1 MNLVIE
7 WSYRSKKGTETFFR
21 SEEMPAAQALLIAE
35 DLDKTGRTKHIQFL
49 DQYDSFWT
57 LKELKSY
64 VKGIETEPHNIIVYF
79 DGGFDWETKMA
90 GLGCVIYYEQNGKS
104 FRLRRNLAITGLI
117 SNNEAEYA
125 ALHLCLQE
133 LEILGAHHLPIKV
146 LGDSKVV
153 INHLNEEWPVI
164 EEDLYNWADKI
175 EAKMDALGFQP
186 EFEYVSRKTNSEADR
201 LAAQALAGV
210 EVTAVVER
218 T

>member
-49 DQYDSFWT
+49 DQYDSSWT

-164 EEDLYNWADKI
+164 EESLYSWANKI
-175 EAKMDALGFQP
+175 EDKMRAMGFQP
-186 EFEYVSRKTNSEADR
+186 QYEHVSRKTNSEADR
-201 LAAQALAGV
+201 LAAQALANV
-210 EVTAVVER
+210 EVLAIVER
-218 T
+218 A

>member
-1 MNLVIE
+1 MKLIIE
-7 WSYRSKKGTETFFR
+7 WSYRSKKGTKTVFR
-21 SEEMPAAQALLIAE
+21 SDEMPAAQALLIAE
-35 DLDKTGRTKHIQFL
+35 DLDKTGRLKQIQFS
-49 DQYDSFWT
+49 DPYDSFWS

-64 VKGIETEPHNIIVYF
+64 VKGIETEPHNITIYF
-79 DGGFDWETKMA
+79 DGGFDWDTKMA
-90 GLGCVIYYEQNGKS
+90 GLGCVIYYDQNGKS
-104 FRLRRNLAITGLI
+104 YRLRKNLAVTDLV

-164 EEDLYNWADKI
+164 EEDLYNWANKI
-175 EAKMDALGFQP
+175 EAKMSELGFQP
-186 EFEYVSRKTNSEADR
+186 EYEHVSRKTNSEADR
-201 LAAQALAGV
+201 LAEQALAGV
-210 EVTAVVER
+210 EVVAIVER